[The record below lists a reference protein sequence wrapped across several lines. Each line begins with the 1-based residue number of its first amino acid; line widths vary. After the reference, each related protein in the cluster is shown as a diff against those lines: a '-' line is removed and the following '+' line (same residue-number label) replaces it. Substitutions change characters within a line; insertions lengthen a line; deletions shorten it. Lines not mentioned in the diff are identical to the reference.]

1 MLYDDAVAAFFPA
14 RQPGTVVPEAVRLAG
29 PARRLR
35 DAAEPIATH
44 PVWSRRVNEAQADLG
59 LDFLTGYVWGRAAA
73 LGVPTPGTAASAFAW
88 FEPGLVARTLRAG
101 QAAVGRDRLL
111 EVRLRETAA
120 GLSDVLA
127 GQELAPVADRL
138 LAAAR
143 TLPTAGRPLYAGLLD
158 LPAPTDP
165 AARLQRGCELVREA
179 RGDAHVAVAVSAGLG
194 PVEMNVFTEVWNGIE
209 QGSYTATR
217 GWSADQVAAG
227 VAVLE
232 ERGWLVDGALT
243 DDGRQV
249 RHELEAATDIAQWR
263 LVHALGDALDDVVS
277 ALDQWG
283 ELCVAAGVFPAD
295 VLKRACG

>member
-1 MLYDDAVAAFFPA
+1 MQYDDAVTAFFPA
-14 RQPGTVVPEAVRLAG
+14 RPPETVLPEAVLLAG

-44 PVWSRRVNEAQADLG
+44 PVWSRRVNEAQAELG
-59 LDFLTGYVWGRAAA
+59 LDFLSGYVWGRAAA
-73 LGVPTPGTAASAFAW
+73 LGVPTAGVAASAFAW
-88 FEPGLVARTLRAG
+88 FEPGLVRRRLLAG
-101 QAAVGRDRLL
+101 QAAVDRERLL

-120 GLSDVLA
+120 SLTEVLHGEDV
-127 GQELAPVADRL
+127 APVADRL

-158 LPAPTDP
+158 LPVSDEP
-165 AARLQRGCELVREA
+165 AGRLHRACELVREA

-217 GWSADQVAAG
+217 GWDDGQVAAA

-232 ERGWLVDGALT
+232 SRGWLSAGALT
-243 DDGRQV
+243 QTGRQV
-249 RHELEAATDIAQWR
+249 RHELEAATDVAQWR
-263 LVHALGDALDDVVS
+263 LVEALGDALDDVVG
-277 ALDQWG
+277 ALDAWG
-283 ELCVAAGVFPAD
+283 ERCVVAGVFPAD
-295 VLKRACG
+295 VLRRACG

>member
-1 MLYDDAVAAFFPA
+1 MQYDDAVTAFFPA
-14 RQPGTVVPEAVRLAG
+14 RPPETVLPEAVLLAG

-44 PVWSRRVNEAQADLG
+44 PVWSRRVNEAQAELG
-59 LDFLTGYVWGRAAA
+59 LDFLSGYVWGRAAA
-73 LGVPTPGTAASAFAW
+73 LGVPTAGVAASAFAW
-88 FEPGLVARTLRAG
+88 FEPGLVRRRLLAG
-101 QAAVGRDRLL
+101 QAAVDRERLL

-120 GLSDVLA
+120 SLTEVLHGEDV
-127 GQELAPVADRL
+127 APVADRL

-158 LPAPTDP
+158 LPVSDEP
-165 AARLQRGCELVREA
+165 AGRLHRACELVREA

-217 GWSADQVAAG
+217 GWDDGQVAAA

-232 ERGWLVDGALT
+232 GRGWLSAGALT
-243 DDGRQV
+243 QTGRQV
-249 RHELEAATDIAQWR
+249 RHELEAATDVAQWR
-263 LVHALGDALDDVVS
+263 LVEALGDALDDVVG
-277 ALDQWG
+277 ALDAWG
-283 ELCVAAGVFPAD
+283 ERCVVAGVFPAD
-295 VLKRACG
+295 VLRRACG